1 MLAKRKMLKNQEK
14 WKEFRNSGL
23 LWFINTI
30 LHTFG
35 WAIVFEINKESNSII
50 NVYPSRV
57 KFKGFNEKS
66 NDEGYIKVTKY
77 LKENVNELYKEI
89 ND

>member
-35 WAIVFEINKESNSII
+35 WAIVFDACDI
-50 NVYPSRV
+50 
-57 KFKGFNEKS
+57 
-66 NDEGYIKVTKY
+66 
-77 LKENVNELYKEI
+77 
-89 ND
+89 